1 MSVRILLAS
10 LLLSS
15 PALLNAQEKPP
26 TKDNTTSAP
35 LPWEQIRR
43 VPMSGGL
50 RAFWNVAGADNATN
64 YREAAAHGFEMVD
77 LLNTYSD
84 YPGRQKEN
92 IRKTLDTNK
101 NNPWQK
107 PEFFERIIR
116 RNIEQRGNQ
125 NAIFVHDIEF
135 SFEEDIEKAWADPVV
150 RAASKATSREQFA
163 DTYLR
168 EWATWFTLP
177 CQWAKEQFPG
187 TPIGIYGP
195 QPFRRDYF
203 GISGKSAQ
211 QIDGTHHS
219 DAELWQ
225 HIDPFVDY
233 YIASIYVFYDKPDS
247 IYYMA
252 ANVEENVERSR
263 RFGNKPLYAYEWLRY
278 HSSNK
283 KLAEQ
288 EVAPWLAEAM
298 AVLPYFCGARG
309 LALWGSEPKRQGQY
323 YHTLPVFMKSLGR
336 ISDLSAKI
344 TAAKLMPDEPA
355 HVLWKAKRPLVRRL
369 RVSADEW
376 IILAVNP
383 WQTEDA
389 ISNVEVPLEQSRIK
403 VDVRGRHSEIFH
415 CTGESVKRL

>member
-1 MSVRILLAS
+1 
-10 LLLSS
+10 
-15 PALLNAQEKPP
+15 
-26 TKDNTTSAP
+26 
-35 LPWEQIRR
+35 
-43 VPMSGGL
+43 
-50 RAFWNVAGADNATN
+50 
-64 YREAAAHGFEMVD
+64 MVD
-77 LLNTYSD
+77 LLSTYSD
-84 YPGRQKEN
+84 YLGKQKEN

-101 NNPWQK
+101 TNPWQK

-135 SFEEDIEKAWADPVV
+135 SFEEDIDRAWADLEV
-150 RAASKATSREQFA
+150 RAASKATDRQQFSDA
-163 DTYLR
+163 YLR

-177 CQWAKEQFPG
+177 CQWTKERFPG
-187 TPIGIYGP
+187 TPVGIYGP

-252 ANVEENVERSR
+252 ANVEENVERTRSY
-263 RFGNKPLYAYEWLRY
+263 GSKPLYAYEWLRY
-278 HSSNK
+278 HDSNK
-283 KLAEQ
+283 KLAGQ

-309 LALWGSEPKRQGQY
+309 LALWGSEPRRQGQY
-323 YHTLPVFMKSLGR
+323 YHTLPVFTSSLGR
-336 ISDLSAKI
+336 VSDLSAKI
-344 TAAKLMPDEPA
+344 ASAKLMPDEPA
-355 HVLWKAKRPLVRRL
+355 HVLWKAKRPLIRRM

-376 IILAVNP
+376 IIFAVNP
-383 WQTEDA
+383 WQAEDA
-389 ISNVEVPLEQSRIK
+389 ICNVEVPLEQSSIT
-403 VDVRGRHSEIFH
+403 VELRGRHSEVFH
-415 CTGESVKRL
+415 RVGESVKRL